1 MPLKSMP
8 LQSMSIASIPTSKL
22 SMQTLLTML
31 NVRTMHTLLNVRTM
45 RIVRTMLTVCAFNLC
60 VPLAAFA
67 QAVQFEYD
75 LRITADPGK
84 RAAYLK
90 QSGEAPSVYDPVLN
104 LIKGSMQVATVVDTV
119 DIKKDR
125 YHISSKGTLGSVLST
140 VLNNQTLIRDS
151 VGSVTANGLLT
162 NTYQEKRG
170 NTDLLLAK
178 VDAPKN
184 LIQFY
189 KVSSRTPPVA
199 TAPYAGQL
207 LDMLTVGYQFIG
219 RPLPTKS
226 LTLPVTDGRMLKRYT
241 INRGET
247 VDFAIDG
254 QKVKAVRFF
263 KSISKDDSSTF
274 EIWYS
279 EKDRL
284 PLRSIIGLS
293 DQYGATI
300 QVDLKKMPKL

>member
-1 MPLKSMP
+1 MKSMP
-8 LQSMSIASIPTSKL
+8 IHLISMSKIA
-22 SMQTLLTML
+22 LLWIYAL
-31 NVRTMHTLLNVRTM
+31 
-45 RIVRTMLTVCAFNLC
+45 FSLC
-60 VPLAAFA
+60 VPFAASA

-90 QSGEAPSVYDPVLN
+90 QSGEAPSVYDPVLK
-104 LIKGSMQVATVVDTV
+104 LIKGSMQVATVVDLV

-125 YHISSKGTLGSVLST
+125 YHISSRGTLGSVLST

-151 VGSVTANGLLT
+151 VGTVTSNGLLT

-184 LIQFY
+184 LIQFF
-189 KVSSRTPPVA
+189 KISSRTPPVA

-226 LTLPVTDGRMLKRYT
+226 LVLPVTDGRMLKRYT
-241 INRGET
+241 LNRGET

-263 KSISKDDSSTF
+263 KSTSKDDSATF

-279 EKDRL
+279 
-284 PLRSIIGLS
+284 
-293 DQYGATI
+293 
-300 QVDLKKMPKL
+300 

>member
-1 MPLKSMP
+1 MP
-8 LQSMSIASIPTSKL
+8 ISKL
-22 SMQTLLTML
+22 TLLT
-31 NVRTMHTLLNVRTM
+31 VR
-45 RIVRTMLTVCAFNLC
+45 IIIIMLTVCAFSLC

-67 QAVQFEYD
+67 QVVQFEYD

-90 QSGEAPSVYDPVLN
+90 KSGEVPSVYDPVLN
-104 LIKGSMQVATVVDTV
+104 LIKGSMLVATVVDTV

-125 YHISSKGTLGSVLST
+125 YHISSKGALGSVLST

-151 VGSVTANGLLT
+151 VGTVTANGLLT

-178 VDAPKN
+178 VDAPKKI
-184 LIQFY
+184 IQFF
-189 KVSSRTPPVA
+189 KISSRTPPVA
-199 TAPYAGQL
+199 TAECSGQL

-226 LTLPVTDGRMLKRYT
+226 LTLPVTDGRMLKHYT
-241 INRGET
+241 LNRGET
-247 VDFAIDG
+247 VEFAIDG

>member
-1 MPLKSMP
+1 MKSMP
-8 LQSMSIASIPTSKL
+8 FQSLSIHLTPMPKIA
-22 SMQTLLTML
+22 LLW
-31 NVRTMHTLLNVRTM
+31 
-45 RIVRTMLTVCAFNLC
+45 ICAVFSLC

-90 QSGEAPSVYDPVLN
+90 QSGEAPSAYEPVFN
-104 LIKGSMQVATVVDTV
+104 LVKGSMQVATVVDLV

-151 VGSVTANGLLT
+151 VGTVSASGLLT

-178 VDAPKN
+178 VDIPKKI
-184 LIQFY
+184 IQFF
-189 KVSSRTPPVA
+189 KVSSRTPPVG
-199 TAPYAGQL
+199 TAEYSGQL
-207 LDMLTVGYQFIG
+207 LDMITVGYQFIG

-226 LTLPVTDGRMLKRYT
+226 IVLPVTDGRSLKRYT
-241 INRGET
+241 LNRGET
-247 VDFAIDG
+247 VDFVIDK
-254 QKVKAVRFF
+254 QTVKAVRFF
-263 KSISKDDSSTF
+263 KSTSKEDTATF

-293 DQYGATI
+293 SQYGATI

>member
-1 MPLKSMP
+1 MK
-8 LQSMSIASIPTSKL
+8 IPPIRQLLALVAL
-22 SMQTLLTML
+22 S
-31 NVRTMHTLLNVRTM
+31 V
-45 RIVRTMLTVCAFNLC
+45 IV
-60 VPLAAFA
+60 PQLAIA
-67 QAVQFEYD
+67 QAIQFEYD

-90 QSGEAPSVYDPVLN
+90 QSGEAPSAYEPVLN

-125 YHISSKGTLGSVLST
+125 YHISSRGALGSVLST

-151 VGSVTANGLLT
+151 VGTVTANGLLT

-178 VDAPKN
+178 VDAPKKS
-184 LIQFY
+184 IQFF

-199 TAPYAGQL
+199 TAEYSGQL

-219 RPLPTKS
+219 RPLPSKS
-226 LTLPVTDGRMLKRYT
+226 LVLPVTDGRMLKRYT
-241 INRGET
+241 LNRGET

-254 QKVKAVRFF
+254 QTVKAVRFF
-263 KSISKDDSSTF
+263 KSTSKDDTATF

-293 DQYGATI
+293 SQYGATI

>member
-1 MPLKSMP
+1 MP
-8 LQSMSIASIPTSKL
+8 LQSISVASIPISKL
-22 SMQTLLTML
+22 STLLTML
-31 NVRTMHTLLNVRTM
+31 NVRIMHTLLNVRTM
-45 RIVRTMLTVCAFNLC
+45 RIVRTMLTVCALSLSF
-60 VPLAAFA
+60 PLAVFA

-125 YHISSKGTLGSVLST
+125 YHISSRGTLGSVLST

-151 VGSVTANGLLT
+151 VGTVTANGLLT

-184 LIQFY
+184 LIQFF

-199 TAPYAGQL
+199 TAPYGGQL

-226 LTLPVTDGRMLKRYT
+226 LVLPVTDGRMLKRYT
-241 INRGET
+241 LNRGET

-263 KSISKDDSSTF
+263 KSTSKDDSSTF

-300 QVDLKKMPKL
+300 QVDLKKLPKL

>member
-1 MPLKSMP
+1 MPTKS
-8 LQSMSIASIPTSKL
+8 SFISKL
-22 SMQTLLTML
+22 TLLS
-31 NVRTMHTLLNVRTM
+31 
-45 RIVRTMLTVCAFNLC
+45 AFAVFSLF
-60 VPLAAFA
+60 VPLFASA
-67 QAVQFEYD
+67 QAIQFEYD
-75 LRITADPGK
+75 LRITADPVK
-84 RAAYLK
+84 RATYLK
-90 QSGEAPSVYDPVLN
+90 QSGEAPSAYEPVLS
-104 LIKGSMQVATVVDTV
+104 LIKGSMQVATVVDLV

-125 YHISSKGTLGSVLST
+125 YHITSKGTLSSVLST
-140 VLNNQTLIRDS
+140 VLNNQALIRDS
-151 VGSVTANGLLT
+151 LGTVNSNGLLT
-162 NTYQEKRG
+162 NTYQERRG

-178 VDAPKN
+178 VDAPKKT
-184 LIQFY
+184 IQFF

-199 TAPYAGQL
+199 TAEYSGQL

-219 RPLPTKS
+219 RPLPIKS
-226 LTLPVTDGRMLKRYT
+226 IVLPVTDGRSLKRYT
-241 INRGET
+241 LNRGET

-263 KSISKDDSSTF
+263 KSTSKDDSSTF

-300 QVDLKKMPKL
+300 QVDLKKIPKI

>member
-1 MPLKSMP
+1 
-8 LQSMSIASIPTSKL
+8 
-22 SMQTLLTML
+22 ML
-31 NVRTMHTLLNVRTM
+31 
-45 RIVRTMLTVCAFNLC
+45 IMLTVSVLSLG

-67 QAVQFEYD
+67 QTVQFEYD

-151 VGSVTANGLLT
+151 VGTVTANGLLT

-199 TAPYAGQL
+199 TVPYAGQL

-226 LTLPVTDGRMLKRYT
+226 LALPVTDGRMLKRYT
-241 INRGET
+241 LNRGET

-263 KSISKDDSSTF
+263 KSTSKDDSSTF

-300 QVDLKKMPKL
+300 QVDLKKIPKL

>member
-1 MPLKSMP
+1 MKSMP
-8 LQSMSIASIPTSKL
+8 FQSLSIHLTP
-22 SMQTLLTML
+22 MQKIALLL
-31 NVRTMHTLLNVRTM
+31 
-45 RIVRTMLTVCAFNLC
+45 ICAVFSLC
-60 VPLAAFA
+60 VPFAAFA

-104 LIKGSMQVATVVDTV
+104 LIKGSMQVATVVDLV

-151 VGSVTANGLLT
+151 VGTVTSNGLLT

-178 VDAPKN
+178 VDAPKKI
-184 LIQFY
+184 IQFF

-199 TAPYAGQL
+199 TVEYSGQL

-226 LTLPVTDGRMLKRYT
+226 IVLPVTDGRSLKRYT
-241 INRGET
+241 LNRGET
-247 VDFAIDG
+247 VDFTIDG
-254 QKVKAVRFF
+254 QSVKAVRFF
-263 KSISKDDSSTF
+263 KSTSKEDTATF

-293 DQYGATI
+293 SQYGATI

>member
-1 MPLKSMP
+1 MKIFP
-8 LQSMSIASIPTSKL
+8 IP
-22 SMQTLLTML
+22 QLL
-31 NVRTMHTLLNVRTM
+31 
-45 RIVRTMLTVCAFNLC
+45 A
-60 VPLAAFA
+60 LAAVILMLPQLAIA
-67 QAVQFEYD
+67 QTAQFEYD
-75 LRITADPGK
+75 LRITVDPSK

-90 QSGEAPSVYDPVLN
+90 QSGEAPSAYEQVFSLV
-104 LIKGSMQVATVVDTV
+104 KGSMQVATVIDKV
-119 DIKKDR
+119 DIAKDR
-125 YHISSKGTLGSVLST
+125 YHISSRGTLGSVLST

-151 VGSVTANGLLT
+151 VGTVTSNGLLT

-184 LIQFY
+184 LIQFF

-219 RPLPTKS
+219 RPLPSKS
-226 LTLPVTDGRMLKRYT
+226 LVLPVTDGRMLKRYT
-241 INRGET
+241 LNRGET
-247 VDFAIDG
+247 VDFTIDG

-263 KSISKDDSSTF
+263 KSTSKDDSATF

-300 QVDLKKMPKL
+300 QVDLKKIPKL

>member
-1 MPLKSMP
+1 LPIKIFPCS
-8 LQSMSIASIPTSKL
+8 Q
-22 SMQTLLTML
+22 LL
-31 NVRTMHTLLNVRTM
+31 
-45 RIVRTMLTVCAFNLC
+45 
-60 VPLAAFA
+60 AFA
-67 QAVQFEYD
+67 VIGLMLPQLAIAQTTQFEYD
-75 LRITADPGK
+75 LRITVDPSK

-90 QSGEAPSVYDPVLN
+90 QSGEAPSVYDPMLN
-104 LIKGSMQVATVVDTV
+104 VIKGSMQVATVVDTV

-151 VGSVTANGLLT
+151 VGTVTANGLLT

-170 NTDLLLAK
+170 NTGLLLAK

-207 LDMLTVGYQFIG
+207 LDMLTVGYQFMG
-219 RPLPTKS
+219 RPLPSKS
-226 LTLPVTDGRMLKRYT
+226 LVLPVTDGRMLKRYT
-241 INRGET
+241 LNRGET
-247 VDFAIDG
+247 VDFTIDG
-254 QKVKAVRFF
+254 QKLKAVRFF
-263 KSISKDDSSTF
+263 KSTAKDDSATF

-279 EKDRL
+279 EKDHL

>member
-1 MPLKSMP
+1 MPVLK
-8 LQSMSIASIPTSKL
+8 L
-22 SMQTLLTML
+22 TLLPIFVAL
-31 NVRTMHTLLNVRTM
+31 S
-45 RIVRTMLTVCAFNLC
+45 LTV
-60 VPLAAFA
+60 PLFASA

-90 QSGEAPSVYDPVLN
+90 QSGEAPGVYDPVLN
-104 LIKGSMQVATVVDTV
+104 LIKGSMQVATVVDLV

-125 YHISSKGTLGSVLST
+125 YHIGSRGTLGSVLST

-151 VGSVTANGLLT
+151 VGTVTSNGLLT

-178 VDAPKN
+178 VDAPKS

-207 LDMLTVGYQFIG
+207 LDMLTVGYQFMG
-219 RPLPTKS
+219 RPLPSKS
-226 LTLPVTDGRMLKRYT
+226 LVLPVTDGRMLKRYT
-241 INRGET
+241 LNRGET
-247 VDFAIDG
+247 VDFVIDG

-263 KSISKDDSSTF
+263 KSTSKEDSSTF

>member
-1 MPLKSMP
+1 MSTKSTV
-8 LQSMSIASIPTSKL
+8 ISKL
-22 SMQTLLTML
+22 TLLSACGVFSL
-31 NVRTMHTLLNVRTM
+31 F
-45 RIVRTMLTVCAFNLC
+45 A
-60 VPLAAFA
+60 PLFA
-67 QAVQFEYD
+67 SAQTVQFEYD

-125 YHISSKGTLGSVLST
+125 YHISSRGTLGSVLST

-151 VGSVTANGLLT
+151 VGTVTANGLLT

-184 LIQFY
+184 LIQFF

-226 LTLPVTDGRMLKRYT
+226 LVLPVTDGRMLKRYT
-241 INRGET
+241 LNRGET

-263 KSISKDDSSTF
+263 KSTSKDDSSTF